1 MLYIILCIPL
11 YILNSFCDKSISVK
25 NSTGIH
31 AAYNLLKF
39 LIGSLLLFPLFCLD
53 PSRTHGIVI
62 LYGILCGFLYALSK
76 MLILSGYEQTSIA
89 FMTLCHAAG
98 MLLPCIVGHFLWG
111 ETLSLLSLVGILL
124 VVASIFLLKDS
135 KKVEHRTNRKGI
147 FFGVAVLFTSG
158 GVMVLQKVM
167 GMYHPDSGVD
177 AYNFYSFLFAFLLLG
192 IFAGKSTAFHMVSK
206 KMVFSALGSAVSL
219 CIISLVM
226 THLASS
232 FPSVILFPLYNG
244 SSILL
249 VTLLSALRF
258 HEHITPKKGIG
269 MAVGLLGL
277 YLINL

>member
-1 MLYIILCIPL
+1 MLYILACIPL
-11 YILNSFCDKSISVK
+11 YILNSFSDKSISLK
-25 NSTGIH
+25 KDTGLSVT
-31 AAYNLLKF
+31 YNLLKF
-39 LIGSLLLFPLFCLD
+39 LIGSILLLPLFCLD
-53 PSRTHGIVI
+53 SAKSHGFVI
-62 LYGILCGFLYALSK
+62 ICGLLCGLLYAVSK
-76 MLILSGYEQTSIA
+76 MLILFGYEQTSVA

-98 MLLPCIVGHFLWG
+98 MLLPCIVGHFLWE
-111 ETLSLLSLVGILL
+111 ETLSLLSFLGILL
-124 VVASIFLLKDS
+124 VAAAVFLLKDS
-135 KKVEHRTNRKGI
+135 KTDEKHTNLKGI
-147 FFGVAVLFTSG
+147 LLGLAVLLSSG
-158 GVMVLQKVM
+158 GVMILQKVI
-167 GMYHPDSGVD
+167 GLYHPGSGVD

-192 IFAGKSTAFHMVSK
+192 IFTGKSTALHMVSK
-206 KMVFSALGSAVSL
+206 KMVFPALGSAVSL

-258 HEHITPKKGIG
+258 HEQITPKKGIG